1 MKRPTQ
7 ITSKK
12 ANRLFLLCVTLAS
25 ILITAIAAAQDRYS
39 INITTDNMMFRSH
52 LFYGGVEFDA
62 EFSNNIYVRP
72 QIHYADLKDGYLET
86 SAGIGY
92 RLPLERLSLKS
103 GVKLGF
109 IKRASSYPLLGI
121 EGAIEYLITDKIS
134 LGLRGSYDK
143 RGDAD
148 FYEGKDMVWNSQGYI
163 KFGLNF

>member
-1 MKRPTQ
+1 
-7 ITSKK
+7 
-12 ANRLFLLCVTLAS
+12 
-25 ILITAIAAAQDRYS
+25 
-39 INITTDNMMFRSH
+39 
-52 LFYGGVEFDA
+52 
-62 EFSNNIYVRP
+62 
-72 QIHYADLKDGYLET
+72 LET

-134 LGLRGSYDK
+134 LGLRGSYDM
-143 RGDAD
+143 RGDYA
-148 FYEGKDMVWNSQGYI
+148 FYDGQDMVWNSQGYI